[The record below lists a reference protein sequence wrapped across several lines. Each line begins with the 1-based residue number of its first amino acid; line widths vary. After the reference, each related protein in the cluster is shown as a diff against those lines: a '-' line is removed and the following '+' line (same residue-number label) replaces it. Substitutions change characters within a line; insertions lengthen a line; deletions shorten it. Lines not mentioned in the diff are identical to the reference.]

1 MAVTQTTLTSAGAW
15 SPDLTEVAPEI
26 AVPDAL
32 ILQTSTVAASIEGDA
47 AVVRVQYVDDA
58 TAGFFGEGTIIDTAE
73 PDLSECLVYSGKIA
87 QVIRLS
93 REQFTQ
99 PNAANLLS
107 TSVAR
112 AVTKAGNLAYVN
124 QVVPT
129 PPALSPPAG
138 LLHVDGIVNG
148 GEIADDLDVLVDMLA
163 TLATNGS
170 EPSHILM
177 SPTAWASLRKLKIG
191 VDFNSTLLGTGATDA
206 QKFLLDLPVIVSPAA
221 PADTG
226 CVIDKNAVV
235 SAVGNVQVAQSEHA
249 FFNSDSIAIRCTWR
263 FGANVV
269 KPERIGKFTVAAPDE
284 GS

>member
-1 MAVTQTTLTSAGAW
+1 MATTQTTITSAGAW
-15 SPDLTEVAPEI
+15 SPDLTEVAPGI

-32 ILQTSTVAASIEGDA
+32 ILSTSTVAASIEGDA

-58 TAGFFGEGTIIDTAE
+58 TAAFFGEGVTIDTAE

-99 PNAANLLS
+99 PNSSELLS

-112 AVTKAGNLAYVN
+112 AVTKAGNLAYIS
-124 QVVPT
+124 QVAPT

-138 LLHVDGIVNG
+138 LLNVDGIVNG
-148 GEIADDLDVLVDMLA
+148 GDITDNLDALVDLLA

-206 QKFLLDLPVIVSPAA
+206 QKFLLDLPVIVSPAV
-221 PADTG
+221 PVDTG
-226 CVIDKNAVV
+226 LVVDKTAVV
-235 SAVGNVQVAQSEHA
+235 SAVGSVQVAQSEHA
-249 FFNSDSIAIRCTWR
+249 FFSADSIAVRCTWR

-269 KPERIGKFTVAAPDE
+269 KPDRIGKFTVTADDD